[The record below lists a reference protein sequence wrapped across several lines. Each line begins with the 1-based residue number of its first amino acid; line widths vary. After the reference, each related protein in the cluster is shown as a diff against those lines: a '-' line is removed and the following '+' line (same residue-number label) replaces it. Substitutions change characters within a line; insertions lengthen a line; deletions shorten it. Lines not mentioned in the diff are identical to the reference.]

1 MGLTPPVPIPAPA
14 TLPPSARLLI
24 SSLHTFVENTLL
36 LVRSSCSLRLSDG
49 FFLFSAD
56 AVNNA
61 IINSS
66 SGNGS
71 GLEARGSKRPAQQ
84 LSLSSF
90 TKGTAAAA
98 AATVAAAAVQASSLS
113 LVLLLVLSS
122 TTEDDIMSAMRGL
135 DASLSSSS
143 DAAAAAGASSGQPT
157 LTLPAAKKGGQ
168 GIPSGDNSSGAIGT
182 GTAQGGGGGVGG
194 GGVGSGGETD
204 LMRTMGGGGGARQAG
219 PLTHGF

>member
-1 MGLTPPVPIPAPA
+1 GFVFTEAFLQAPFPRQTHTPGRGRETLTSSIAGDERAFRQARQASGEGYGLTAGKGAEGTKVRAAAIA
-14 TLPPSARLLI
+14 TTATAVSASR
-24 SSLHTFVENTLL
+24 
-36 LVRSSCSLRLSDG
+36 RSEGGEEEPLDERQ
-49 FFLFSAD
+49 AD

-61 IINSS
+61 ISS

-84 LSLSSF
+84 LSFSSF

-98 AATVAAAAVQASSLS
+98 TATVAAAAVQASSLS

-182 GTAQGGGGGVGG
+182 GTA
-194 GGVGSGGETD
+194 
-204 LMRTMGGGGGARQAG
+204 
-219 PLTHGF
+219 